1 MISQSH
7 GYNIEYKLLKVLAMT
22 RQENVLD
29 IKNMVCDRCCMVVSN
44 VFTSLGLEPVHVELG
59 KVELKE
65 PPEIDL
71 NEIDFRLQEKGFEI
85 LHEPEG

>member
-1 MISQSH
+1 
-7 GYNIEYKLLKVLAMT
+7 MT